1 MDSNTISN
9 NKNGIAI
16 AGNIITD
23 VVNTLDFFPEVSM
36 LANVLDSVV
45 SVGGC
50 VPNTIIDIAKIDPSV
65 PLSAI
70 GLVGADDYGKILKD
84 TLSKYGIDTSMVKV
98 TDKCPTS
105 NTQVMSDSRTGTRT
119 FFYSKGTNAHFGID
133 DIDVDNLKCDI
144 FHIGYLL
151 LLDKFDEPDSE
162 YGTKMARLLS
172 KIQAKGIKTSI
183 DAISKDTD
191 DFKPTIEAALKYCD
205 YVVMNEIECCKV
217 SGLDPRNADGTINKE
232 NIRKTMELFF
242 DLGVKEKVVIHC
254 CEAGFLMNA
263 DKNMIV
269 VPSLELPKG
278 YIKGSVG
285 AGDSYAAACL
295 YGFFKEFDDTY
306 ILEFASAVAACNL
319 SEPDAISG
327 VRSKA
332 ETEELM
338 KKFDRQVI

>member
-232 NIRKTMELFF
+232 NIRKTRELFF